1 MKGRIIMKNLNFGKP
16 INNGESYEYAPV
28 ILPPS
33 PHAPTEAQYNSAGWY
48 RKAIVPPTPPEGKMV
63 DSTRYVI
70 SGNELVAEY
79 TYADIP
85 TPVKTYSLYKIV
97 LALKQIEVEIDGQT
111 VTANVPLVEWAKEN
125 GLYEELVMA
134 GTICDDDD
142 DYAAGLAAA
151 KAMFGFTDEQ
161 VAAILESAE
170 V

>member
-1 MKGRIIMKNLNFGKP
+1 MKNLNFGKP

-33 PHAPTEAQYNSAGWY
+33 PHAPTEAEYNAAGWY
-48 RKAIVPPTPPEGKMV
+48 RKNIQPPSPPEGKTV

-70 SGNELVAEY
+70 SDNELVAEY

-85 TPVKTYSLYKIV
+85 APVKVYSLYKIV
-97 LALKQIEVEIDGQT
+97 LALKQIDIEIDGQT
-111 VTANVPLVEWAKEN
+111 VTANIPLVGWAKEN

-134 GTICDDDD
+134 GTIRDDDD
-142 DYAAGLAAA
+142 DFAAGLAAA
-151 KAMFGFTDEQ
+151 KTMFGFTDEQ
-161 VAAILESAE
+161 IAEILASAE